1 MKSLQVKV
9 WNDRKVPNVFRKTA
23 PCCTWFGAQMVVEHR
38 AGPRNTSLQ
47 VPGIRAAAKGPDP
60 HSPAFLLWIKFIS
73 ICFLDSFGSFT
84 FFFFLF
90 LLFDWINI
98 IPRDSIWTSG
108 NNTISL
114 ERSAV
119 QKKKDLMKL
128 ICYKTKANTCCQIMW
143 TKHETN
149 GREQFKSLIS

>member
-1 MKSLQVKV
+1 MKILQVKV

-38 AGPRNTSLQ
+38 AGPWNTSLQ

-84 FFFFLF
+84 IFFFLF

-108 NNTISL
+108 SNTISL

-119 QKKKDLMKL
+119 QKKKRSNEVNLLQNKGKYMLSNYVDQTLKRMEG
-128 ICYKTKANTCCQIMW
+128 N
-143 TKHETN
+143 
-149 GREQFKSLIS
+149 SLNP